1 VCVDVVS
8 RSTGHS
14 LEEWVGCDEA
24 GDVLSHPTSQALEK
38 LVVCDA
44 AGTVLSRSTLSGSM
58 KQGWDRGKAT
68 RHPQRSKSSVEVCP
82 GD

>member
-1 VCVDVVS
+1 
-8 RSTGHS
+8 
-14 LEEWVGCDEA
+14 VGCDEA